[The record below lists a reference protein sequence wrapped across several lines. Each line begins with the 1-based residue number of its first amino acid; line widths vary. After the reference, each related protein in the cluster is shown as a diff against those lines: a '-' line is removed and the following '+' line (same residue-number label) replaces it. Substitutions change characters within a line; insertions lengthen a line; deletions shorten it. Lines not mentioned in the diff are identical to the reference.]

1 MDFFKIASPSEQ
13 RVCINF
19 CVKLG
24 KTPTET
30 VLTVE
35 QAFGSAALS
44 QGRVFEW
51 HRRFREGQ
59 MSAEDNETS
68 GRPSSSRTDDSK
80 AQISEIL
87 PQDRRKPLREISA
100 ESGLS
105 YGTCQRIFTGDLA
118 MKRVAAKFIPKLL
131 NPDQKKNCMLICQDM
146 KQSLADDPDLLSK
159 IITGDETWV
168 YGYDPE
174 TKFQSSQWKT
184 PGSPRPKKARRSLS
198 QVKVMLIA
206 QRKILELHQ
215 P

>member
-1 MDFFKIASPSEQ
+1 MGPCRQQSSDFFKMASSNGQ

-19 CVKLG
+19 CVKFG
-24 KTPTET
+24 KMATET
-30 VLTVE
+30 VLMLE

-44 QGRVFEW
+44 WRRVFES

-59 MSAEDNETS
+59 TSAEDDERS
-68 GRPSSSRTDDSK
+68 GRPSSPRTDDSK

-87 PQDRRKPLREISA
+87 DQDRKKTLREISA

-105 YGTCQRIFTGDLA
+105 YGTCQRIVTGDLA

-131 NPDQKKNCMLICQDM
+131 NPDQKKNRMLICQDM

-168 YGYDPE
+168 
-174 TKFQSSQWKT
+174 
-184 PGSPRPKKARRSLS
+184 
-198 QVKVMLIA
+198 
-206 QRKILELHQ
+206 
-215 P
+215 